1 MEGTSSGPFSN
12 NRIKLD
18 SICEMGGNVSAY
30 LRGEIGKEIMITELQ
45 AYLKAE
51 FGIDFNDPS
60 LLAEAFTQAS
70 YVNEH
75 PKEHLKFYERI
86 EFLGDAVL
94 QLFVSEYIYRRYP
107 ELPQGRLTRLRAAM
121 VCEDSFS
128 KFALE
133 CHFDQYIRLGHGEEL
148 AGARK
153 RPSLLCDIFESF
165 IGALY
170 LDQGRPAVEKFIQ
183 RVIFPKLDQGWFDHA
198 VDAKTSLQE
207 FLQRNGDVEIEYHLL
222 HEGGSENEPV
232 FTVSVSANGK
242 QIGEGTGSSKKHAEM
257 AAAQV
262 ALQALRQIKK

>member
-1 MEGTSSGPFSN
+1 
-12 NRIKLD
+12 
-18 SICEMGGNVSAY
+18 
-30 LRGEIGKEIMITELQ
+30 MISELQ
-45 AYLKAE
+45 AYLQAE
-51 FGIDFNDPS
+51 FGIHFQDTA

-75 PKEHLKFYERI
+75 PKEHLKYYERI

-94 QLFVSEYIYRRYP
+94 QLFVSEYIYQRFP
-107 ELPQGRLTRLRAAM
+107 ELPQGKLTRLRAAM

-133 CHFDQYIRLGHGEEL
+133 CHFDQYIRLGRGEEM

-153 RPSLLCDIFESF
+153 RPSLLCDIFEAF

-170 LDQGRPAVEKFIQ
+170 LDQGRAAVEKFIH

-198 VDAKTSLQE
+198 VDAKTTLQE
-207 FLQRNGDVEIEYHLL
+207 FLQRNGDVQIVYHLL
-222 HEGGSENEPV
+222 KERGSENEPV
-232 FTVSVSANGK
+232 FTVNVSANG
-242 QIGEGTGSSKKHAEM
+242 QVIGQGTGSSKKHAEM

-262 ALQALRQIKK
+262 ALEALRHTKK

>member
-1 MEGTSSGPFSN
+1 
-12 NRIKLD
+12 
-18 SICEMGGNVSAY
+18 
-30 LRGEIGKEIMITELQ
+30 MITELQ

-51 FGIDFNDPS
+51 FGIEFHNLD

-75 PKEHLKFYERI
+75 PKEKLKYYERI

-107 ELPQGRLTRLRAAM
+107 ELPQGKLTRLRAAM

-153 RPSLLCDIFESF
+153 RPGLLCDIFESF

-170 LDQGRPAVEKFIQ
+170 LDQGKPAVEKFIH
-183 RVIFPKLDQGWFDHA
+183 RVIFPRLDQGWFDHA

-207 FLQRNGDVEIEYHLL
+207 FLQRNGDVDIAYHLL

-232 FTVSVSANGK
+232 FTVEVAANGNV
-242 QIGEGTGSSKKHAEM
+242 IGQGTGSSKKHAEM
-257 AAAQV
+257 AAAQD
-262 ALQALRQIKK
+262 ALQSLRQTNK

>member
-1 MEGTSSGPFSN
+1 
-12 NRIKLD
+12 
-18 SICEMGGNVSAY
+18 
-30 LRGEIGKEIMITELQ
+30 MISELQ
-45 AYLKAE
+45 AYLQAE
-51 FGIDFNDPS
+51 FGIHFQDTA

-75 PKEHLKFYERI
+75 PKEHLKYYERI

-94 QLFVSEYIYRRYP
+94 QLFVSEYIYQRFP
-107 ELPQGRLTRLRAAM
+107 ELPQGKLTRLRAAM

-133 CHFDQYIRLGHGEEL
+133 CHFDQYIRLGRGEEM

-153 RPSLLCDIFESF
+153 RPSLLCDIFEAF

-170 LDQGRPAVEKFIQ
+170 LDQGRAAVEKFIH

-198 VDAKTSLQE
+198 VDAKTTLQE
-207 FLQRNGDVEIEYHLL
+207 FLQRNGDVQIVYHLL
-222 HEGGSENEPV
+222 KESGSENEPV
-232 FTVSVSANGK
+232 FTVNVSANG
-242 QIGEGTGSSKKHAEM
+242 QVIGQGTGSSKKHAEM

-262 ALQALRQIKK
+262 ALETLRHTKK

>member
-1 MEGTSSGPFSN
+1 
-12 NRIKLD
+12 
-18 SICEMGGNVSAY
+18 
-30 LRGEIGKEIMITELQ
+30 MISELQ
-45 AYLKAE
+45 AYLQAE
-51 FGIDFNDPS
+51 FGIHFQDTA

-75 PKEHLKFYERI
+75 PKEHLKYYERI

-94 QLFVSEYIYRRYP
+94 QLFVSEYIYQRFP
-107 ELPQGRLTRLRAAM
+107 ELPQGKLTRLRAAM

-133 CHFDQYIRLGHGEEL
+133 CHFDQYIRLGRGEEM

-153 RPSLLCDIFESF
+153 RPSLLCDIFEAF

-170 LDQGRPAVEKFIQ
+170 LDQGRAAVEKFIH

-198 VDAKTSLQE
+198 VDAKTTLQE
-207 FLQRNGDVEIEYHLL
+207 FLQRNGDVKIIYHLL
-222 HEGGSENEPV
+222 KESGSENEPV
-232 FTVSVSANGK
+232 FTVNVSANG
-242 QIGEGTGSSKKHAEM
+242 QVIGQGTGSSKKHAEM

-262 ALQALRQIKK
+262 ALEALRHTKK